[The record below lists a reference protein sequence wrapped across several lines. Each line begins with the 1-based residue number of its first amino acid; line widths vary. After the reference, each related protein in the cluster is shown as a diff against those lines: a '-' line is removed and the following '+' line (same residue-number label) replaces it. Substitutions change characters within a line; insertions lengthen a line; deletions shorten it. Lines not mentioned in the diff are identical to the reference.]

1 MTDNSRAALSVI
13 GELPERSTLPLD
25 TKTIRIGR
33 RCQYEPRVKLSNPR
47 VESTVVK
54 ATPLSL
60 PTVRPVSVSAPKF
73 SQKLLLSGVNN
84 TITEHLV
91 CAVGDLSSVRNVAV
105 RYFRSIHLW
114 FPIVS
119 EIPYHERISKI
130 YENPSAE
137 YSLLSLSMAL
147 ITAPPPEKETSDRFT
162 TLYMLVKSA
171 IAMAEAANLHS
182 LEIVQS
188 RLLVSLFEFG
198 HTIEPAAFISLAA
211 TARAAVAIG
220 LNKEINKP
228 CSDNL
233 VPCSKKE
240 EGNRVWWGIVMLD
253 RYTLQLP

>member
-1 MTDNSRAALSVI
+1 M
-13 GELPERSTLPLD
+13 
-25 TKTIRIGR
+25 
-33 RCQYEPRVKLSNPR
+33 
-47 VESTVVK
+47 
-54 ATPLSL
+54 
-60 PTVRPVSVSAPKF
+60 
-73 SQKLLLSGVNN
+73 
-84 TITEHLV
+84 
-91 CAVGDLSSVRNVAV
+91 CAVGDLSAVRNVAV

-119 EIPYHERISKI
+119 EIPYHEKISKI
-130 YENPSAE
+130 YETPSAE

-147 ITAPPPEKETSDRFT
+147 ITTLPPEKETSDRFT

-198 HTIEPAAFISLAA
+198 HAIEPAAFISLAA

-233 VPCSKKE
+233 VPCSKRE
-240 EGNRVWWGIVMLD
+240 EGNLVWWGIVMID
-253 RYTLQLP
+253 RYALQLP